1 MSSHPRGFTLIELLI
16 VIAIIALI
24 GTFAAVAVNS
34 ARSKQRDATRLANVR
49 QLQSAL
55 EDYFNEN
62 NAYPVGTTLPI
73 GDPSQSACLSL
84 NGFRADC
91 STENAVFLQVAPAT
105 YEDGLRGVVTCGQP
119 KRNAFCYS
127 QVKEGELYGIQF
139 EIENALPSV
148 GLQKGINCAS
158 PSGMHA
164 GLCATE

>member
-1 MSSHPRGFTLIELLI
+1 MKPQPRGFTLIELLI
-16 VIAIIALI
+16 VLAIIALV

-34 ARSKQRDATRLANVR
+34 ARSKQRDATRLSNVR

-84 NGFRADC
+84 EGFRADC
-91 STENAVFLQVAPAT
+91 STESAVFLQVAPAT
-105 YEDGLRGVVTCGQP
+105 YEDGLKGVVTCGEP

-127 QVKEGELYGIQF
+127 QFKEGEQYGIQF
-139 EIENALPSV
+139 EIENALTSV
-148 GLQKGINCAS
+148 GLQKGVNCVS
-158 PSGMHA
+158 PIGMKA
-164 GLCATE
+164 GPCTE